1 MIKETEDAIN
11 SKAVATVAIA
21 AKEIKQSNQL
31 IESLCNEIYKI
42 AHKNKI
48 PIVLMHQD
56 NIYIQDDARGTNRL
70 MMENLDK
77 TLSN

>member
-1 MIKETEDAIN
+1 MITETEATVND
-11 SKAVATVAIA
+11 KAVATA
-21 AKEIKQSNQL
+21 AKDTKQYNQL

-42 AHKNKI
+42 AHKHKL

-77 TLSN
+77 ALNK